1 MLPQLPSP
9 PEIVQSLSET
19 LLGGDSPS
27 DSPSAEAPP
36 LKDDDSASVKPAEN
50 GNGNGKDVAKNGNG
64 NGKSNVSAE
73 DAKKDQ
79 ELETRFKSQILP
91 KIQEQLKGLDQNE
104 KPNAATIEL
113 KRQLRVGLSTLH
125 PPPRT
130 TVHGVSRLTSSAAVG
145 HSLPITAST
154 VANPWPWV
162 ASSMAACRVEQGEFR
177 HIYTSKCS
185 CWLLADAFKMCLRRG
200 RRTTYTGCWRT

>member
-1 MLPQLPSP
+1 MFRIWFSAGAALAAEQPAQESVLPQLPSP
-9 PEIVQSLSET
+9 PEIVQSLSQT
-19 LLGGDSPS
+19 LLGDSPS

-36 LKDDDSASVKPAEN
+36 LKDDDSASGKPSE
-50 GNGNGKDVAKNGNG
+50 NGNGKDAAKNGNG
-64 NGKSNVSAE
+64 DGKSKGVSAE
-73 DAKKDQ
+73 DAIKDQ

-130 TVHGVSRLTSSAAVG
+130 TVHVSTDIFSCCRSQPDDHSVDRCHRLALG
-145 HSLPITAST
+145 RQLGGG
-154 VANPWPWV
+154 
-162 ASSMAACRVEQGEFR
+162 MQGEQGKLRQMF
-177 HIYTSKCS
+177 
-185 CWLLADAFKMCLRRG
+185 LLAVC
-200 RRTTYTGCWRT
+200 

>member
-1 MLPQLPSP
+1 VLPQLPSP
-9 PEIVQSLSET
+9 PEIVQSLSQT
-19 LLGGDSPS
+19 LLGDSPS

-36 LKDDDSASVKPAEN
+36 LKDDDSASGKPSE
-50 GNGNGKDVAKNGNG
+50 NGNGKDAAKNGNG
-64 NGKSNVSAE
+64 DGKSKGVSAE
-73 DAKKDQ
+73 DAIKDQ

-154 VANPWPWV
+154 VATDWPWA
-162 ASSMAACRVEQGEFR
+162 ASSMAACRVNR
-177 HIYTSKCS
+177 VNSVRCS
-185 CWLLADAFKMCLRRG
+185 CWLFADAFKMCLRRG
-200 RRTTYTGCWRT
+200 RRTTYTGCWRI